1 MTHVPTITDDDF
13 DSEVLRSDRPVLVDF
28 GADWC
33 APCRQIAPV
42 LEQLAAEHHE
52 RLRVVKVDVDE
63 SPVTSAR
70 YGVIGLPTLIVYQ
83 GGEAVRHIVGARPKR
98 MLVADLAEFLQ

>member
-1 MTHVPTITDDDF
+1 MTHVSTITDDAF
-13 DSEVLRSDRPVLVDF
+13 EREVLFSDRPVLVEF

-42 LEQLAAEHHE
+42 LEQLAAEHGE

-70 YGVIGLPTLIVYQ
+70 YGVTGLPTLIVYD
-83 GGEAVRHIVGARPKR
+83 GGVVVKHIVGARPR
-98 MLVADLAEFLQ
+98 RLLVDELTELLQ